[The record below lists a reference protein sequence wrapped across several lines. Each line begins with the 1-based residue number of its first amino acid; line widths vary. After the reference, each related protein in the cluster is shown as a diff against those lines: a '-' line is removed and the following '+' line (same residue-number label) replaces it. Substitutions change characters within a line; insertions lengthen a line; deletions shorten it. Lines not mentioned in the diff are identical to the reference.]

1 MAGPDDLQPDAE
13 RPTAPGPLQG
23 VAWLF
28 ALIVS
33 TVSGAPCIASLKAA
47 LVVAPAFGETSG
59 RDGAYVDVII
69 LGVSGLAALVT
80 LVWVS
85 STVTLVFL
93 TRRWRRPAL
102 WVIAVVLPALSLAFG
117 WWWAT
122 LPP

>member
-1 MAGPDDLQPDAE
+1 
-13 RPTAPGPLQG
+13 

-47 LVVAPAFGETSG
+47 LIVAPAFGEGSG
-59 RDGAYVDVII
+59 RDGAYADGII
-69 LGVSGLAALVT
+69 LGVGGLAALVT

-85 STVTLVFL
+85 STVTLVFF

-102 WVIAVVLPALSLAFG
+102 WVITVVLPALSLAFG
-117 WWWAT
+117 GWWGTPTA
-122 LPP
+122 